1 MGQTHSSPT
10 HPGHPGSAA
19 DKRYSQLYKVERYL
33 IDF

>member
-10 HPGHPGSAA
+10 HPGRSAA
-19 DKRYSQLYKVERYL
+19 DKRYSQLYKVERHL